1 MFEPEPPL
9 RILPLVEHSLFAK
22 PLFLE
27 SRLRPRRLGF
37 IQLQQMSYNPS
48 GLHNQR

>member
-22 PLFLE
+22 AAF
-27 SRLRPRRLGF
+27 SA
-37 IQLQQMSYNPS
+37 IQVEAEETRAYAYDDRWGRMAQW
-48 GLHNQR
+48 G